1 VAIVRWVARSNEYL
15 GMLKSYDQG
24 FLLKQILYHEQ
35 VRSVE
40 EIEIMEAKVDPEV
53 LEKGIKVLE
62 NMTFNFDW
70 TRYREKYTQE
80 LRELIE
86 KKALGEEII
95 PEIKPP
101 ETRSLEKELEKM
113 LAMVDENE
121 DRTHAA

>member
-1 VAIVRWVARSNEYL
+1 M
-15 GMLKSYDQG
+15 GMLTSYEQG

-35 VRSVE
+35 IRSVE
-40 EIEIMEAKVDPEV
+40 EIEIIEAEVDPEV
-53 LEKGIKVLE
+53 LEKGMQVVEKMAI
-62 NMTFNFDW
+62 NFDW

-95 PEIKPP
+95 PELKPP

-121 DRTHAA
+121 DRAHAG